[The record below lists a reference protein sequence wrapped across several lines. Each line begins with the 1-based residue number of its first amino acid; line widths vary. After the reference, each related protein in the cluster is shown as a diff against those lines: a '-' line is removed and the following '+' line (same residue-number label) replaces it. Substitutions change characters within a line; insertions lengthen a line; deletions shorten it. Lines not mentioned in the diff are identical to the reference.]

1 MRIYTFAR
9 SVLLLLP
16 LASPAVVRAQFQ
28 APTDEELK
36 MTSDPKAPGAAA
48 VYLNIA
54 EVTDDPLHYHS
65 FYARIKVLQDKG
77 KELATVQL
85 PYWHG
90 EFNITDVKGRT
101 IHSDGT
107 VIPLDVKPDDLLI
120 TKRGEKQLNRKVFT
134 LPSAEVGSILEFSYQ
149 LRYDDNHYSSPNW
162 EIQREYFIHKAHY
175 GFTPFKAF
183 QKGSQASTSQYLTDA
198 HGNTV
203 NTLIW
208 ESVLPP
214 GSEVKTDATG
224 RFNLDVSNV
233 PPTPNEAW
241 MPPID
246 SFLDHVRFYYMSAR
260 DSGDFWVGEAKR
272 WSKEVDH
279 FAEPTKAIH
288 DAVSGLIA
296 PADSDLDKA
305 KKLYKAVQALDN
317 TDYSRQKGKSE
328 LKQMGLR
335 AAKRAE
341 DTWAQKSGSS
351 EDVTLLYLAMLRA
364 AGLTAYDMKVVD
376 RERGVFTP
384 AYLDFD
390 QLDDDIVIASLNGK
404 EVVLDPGEK
413 MCPFQT
419 VSWRHSGAGGVRQS
433 AEGRAGGV
441 SPQQSYTANTLT
453 RVGDVN
459 LDDHGAVAGTLRF
472 IMSGQ
477 DALRWRQA
485 ALESD
490 ADELKKTF
498 DRWVRTMVPDGV
510 EANVDHFLGLD
521 DPDVSLIAV
530 LKANGSLGTATSRRL
545 LLPGYFFESRGGHPF
560 VDQAQRQEPVDMHYG
575 EQILDEVTYHLPAG
589 VAIEGAP
596 PDTRIPWEG
605 HAVLVSK
612 TKAAEGAI
620 TISRQ
625 LARAF
630 TFAKPEEYQS
640 LRDFY
645 QKVASADQQQLVLT
659 ASSAGKG
666 N

>member
-1 MRIYTFAR
+1 
-9 SVLLLLP
+9 
-16 LASPAVVRAQFQ
+16 
-28 APTDEELK
+28 
-36 MTSDPKAPGAAA
+36 
-48 VYLNIA
+48 
-54 EVTDDPLHYHS
+54 
-65 FYARIKVLQDKG
+65 
-77 KELATVQL
+77 
-85 PYWHG
+85 
-90 EFNITDVKGRT
+90 
-101 IHSDGT
+101 
-107 VIPLDVKPDDLLI
+107 
-120 TKRGEKQLNRKVFT
+120 
-134 LPSAEVGSILEFSYQ
+134 
-149 LRYDDNHYSSPNW
+149 
-162 EIQREYFIHKAHY
+162 
-175 GFTPFKAF
+175 
-183 QKGSQASTSQYLTDA
+183 
-198 HGNTV
+198 
-203 NTLIW
+203 
-208 ESVLPP
+208 
-214 GSEVKTDATG
+214 
-224 RFNLDVSNV
+224 
-233 PPTPNEAW
+233 
-241 MPPID
+241 
-246 SFLDHVRFYYMSAR
+246 
-260 DSGDFWVGEAKR
+260 
-272 WSKEVDH
+272 
-279 FAEPTKAIH
+279 
-288 DAVSGLIA
+288 
-296 PADSDLDKA
+296 
-305 KKLYKAVQALDN
+305 
-317 TDYSRQKGKSE
+317 
-328 LKQMGLR
+328 
-335 AAKRAE
+335 
-341 DTWAQKSGSS
+341 
-351 EDVTLLYLAMLRA
+351 
-364 AGLTAYDMKVVD
+364 
-376 RERGVFTP
+376 
-384 AYLDFD
+384 
-390 QLDDDIVIASLNGK
+390 
-404 EVVLDPGEK
+404 
-413 MCPFQT
+413 
-419 VSWRHSGAGGVRQS
+419 
-433 AEGRAGGV
+433 
-441 SPQQSYTANTLT
+441 
-453 RVGDVN
+453 

-659 ASSAGKG
+659 ATSAGKG